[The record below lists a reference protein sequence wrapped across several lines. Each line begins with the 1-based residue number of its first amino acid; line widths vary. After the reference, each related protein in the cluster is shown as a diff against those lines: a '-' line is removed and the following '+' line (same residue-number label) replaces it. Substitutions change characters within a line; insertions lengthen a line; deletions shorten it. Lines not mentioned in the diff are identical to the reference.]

1 MWWFGGCVA
10 GGGFVGASERR
21 AGGVVGG

>member
-1 MWWFGGCVA
+1 MWWFGSCVA